1 MSLPEELQGRSGDVL
16 VAGIAAPIFLAV
28 VYGIYEFVASGWSS
42 EFYMYTYV
50 PVFGGIAS
58 IAGLMAYYLRVV
70 SPTSTKISWKTLPPV
85 LAFPPCLFL
94 IYVIGFLGLYAIY
107 QGAIVS
113 FSIWTVLNGICWI
126 AIGYRAVSQL
136 YLMTNIVKR
145 STKPHP
151 PIP

>member
-1 MSLPEELQGRSGDVL
+1 MSLPEELQGRSGDML

-42 EFYMYTYV
+42 EFYMDTYI

-70 SPTSTKISWKTLPPV
+70 SPTCTKLPLA
-85 LAFPPCLFL
+85 LAFPPYLFL

-113 FSIWTVLNGICWI
+113 SSVWTVLNGICWI
-126 AIGYRAVSQL
+126 AIGYRAISQL
-136 YLMTNIVKR
+136 YLMTDLVKR
-145 STKPHP
+145 STKHP

>member
-1 MSLPEELQGRSGDVL
+1 MSVPEELQGRSGDML

-58 IAGLMAYYLRVV
+58 IAGLIAYYLRVV
-70 SPTSTKISWKTLPPV
+70 SPTSTKVSWKNLLLLLALPSY
-85 LAFPPCLFL
+85 LFL

-113 FSIWTVLNGICWI
+113 FSVWTILNGICWI
-126 AIGYRAVSQL
+126 AIGYRAIGQL
-136 YLMTNIVKR
+136 YLMTDIVER
-145 STKPHP
+145 STKTHA
-151 PIP
+151 PIA